1 MKSTTRKKQLSELT
15 IVLLSIMTM
24 LSFLIS
30 SSFQSCDVIEA
41 PYKKT
46 IDTTDTGNKDTVVK
60 KVFLEEFTG
69 SACTN
74 CPDGHRSA
82 KTFKNL
88 YKEKLI
94 IMSIHAGSFAEQ
106 DPPKYPYDFTTTAGE
121 NMNNTFKV
129 SLYPCAMINRKKTNG
144 SWVIGEKN
152 WGSVIVN
159 ELASVPTVKLEV
171 VPTFN
176 SADESLS
183 VSIKSTFLANSSS
196 NHWIAYYIV
205 EDSVTAPQLDN
216 GVLIKDYL
224 HRDMLRSAPLGA
236 FGERLNT
243 TAVTKG
249 QVIEKTYSF
258 SQFETGTDYPNDW
271 RLDRMKII
279 AVVHKNAPD
288 YDVVQVEEVPMI
300 K

>member
-1 MKSTTRKKQLSELT
+1 MIRQTSSSAYT
-15 IVLLSIMTM
+15 IALLSIV
-24 LSFLIS
+24 LIALVTVS

-41 PYKKT
+41 PYRRQ
-46 IDTTDTGNKDTVVK
+46 IDTTDNPDNGNTVVK

-82 KTFKNL
+82 KVLKGIYKDNL
-88 YKEKLI
+88 IL
-94 IMSIHAGSFAEQ
+94 MSIHAGSFAEQ
-106 DPPKYPYDFTTTAGE
+106 DPPKYPYDFTTKEGE
-121 NMNNTFKV
+121 NMNSTFKV
-129 SLYPCAMINRKKTNG
+129 SFYPSGTINRKKANG

-152 WGSVIVN
+152 WGSTIVN
-159 ELASVPTVKLEV
+159 ELKIPASVKLDI
-171 VPTFN
+171 VPSFTTSTN
-176 SADESLS
+176 TLNLT
-183 VSIKSTFLANSSS
+183 IKSTFLTPSS
-196 NHWIAYYIV
+196 NTYWISYYLV

-243 TAVTKG
+243 APVTAN
-249 QVIEKTYSF
+249 QIIEKQYSF
-258 SQFETGTDYPNDW
+258 SQFKTGTNYPIDW
-271 RLDRMKII
+271 RLDRMKVIAII
-279 AVVHKNAPD
+279 HKNQPD
-288 YDVVQVEEVPMI
+288 YDVVQVEEVPMT